1 MDESVPPAAID
12 VTPLERDPQT
22 RGRLLQ
28 SAVHIFDRKGY
39 SAASVRE
46 IAEMAGVTKPAL
58 YYHFGSK
65 EGLLIA
71 ILEEAIREF
80 EKAILSAVAK
90 PGSARERLMGLCED
104 VFSLFEVN
112 IPIVRVAHTVFLGPV
127 GIAPAFDLTSFE
139 RVWRENLQRVV
150 EDGQASGEFRA
161 VPSVDVAY
169 ALMGLVDS
177 CVERQMHPGF
187 DPVGRDGLRK
197 IVTLLFDGVSSE
209 QRSPVLGTARVE
221 G

>member
-1 MDESVPPAAID
+1 MDKSTPPTNQQIDVPPS
-12 VTPLERDPQT
+12 ERDPQT
-22 RGRLLQ
+22 RTRLLQ
-28 SAVHIFDRKGY
+28 SAVQIFDRKGY
-39 SAASVRE
+39 TAASVRE

-71 ILEEAIREF
+71 ILDAAVREF
-80 EKAILSAVAK
+80 AKTVAAAVART
-90 PGSARERLMGLCED
+90 GTARERLMTLCED

-127 GIAPAFDLTSFE
+127 EIAPAFDLTKFE
-139 RVWRENLQRVV
+139 RIWRESLQQVV
-150 EDGQASGEFRA
+150 EDGQAAGEFRP
-161 VPSVDVAY
+161 VPSIDVAY
-169 ALMGLVDS
+169 ALMGLVDT

-197 IVTLLFDGVSSE
+197 VVSLLFDGVSCE
-209 QRSPVLGTARVE
+209 QRS
-221 G
+221 